1 MGSDGRN
8 AYVKRETE
16 KGKREE
22 DKCKKLEYETIKQI
36 IMFGISFKIALRYLW
51 RNKTYSLLNFVC
63 LTFGL
68 TCAIIAVLHIL
79 NILSFDKFHKNYDRL
94 YSVDAYVTY
103 FNGDRFPKEYL
114 SASLTDVL
122 RVQAPEIKAMSRVAG
137 CDFSFVKGEK
147 TFTEKGYYAD
157 DNFFDLFS
165 FPLVQDNDNVLS
177 DLNSIVISETMAMKF
192 FENVDCVG
200 KTLAIKENG
209 NDELLKVA
217 AVFRKVPRQSSLQF
231 DFIIPFAK
239 FLAGNG
245 WATETGATA
254 NQTWA
259 LLKDNADRKA
269 VENKIKNLIKNQETT
284 LNQELFLF
292 PLKEKILYGYAGGR
306 RVWKEMQNV
315 LIVGSIGFAIL
326 LIACFNF
333 INLAI
338 ALNIRRYR
346 EAGIKK
352 VVGSGKPGIVM
363 QFLGEVLIVTV
374 TSLVGAVI
382 LVRLL
387 LTGFNT
393 MFHNDIQLQLLDV
406 RMVLFFIAV
415 TLFTGLASGLFPALY
430 LASSNPVNVLKGKI
444 ATSHSYSKFRQ
455 GMIVFQFVIPIVLI
469 ICVMVIKTQDRYMR
483 NYNFGVEQ
491 DKLIVL
497 DNSPGMQKHQ
507 ESVKTEL
514 LAIPGVDA
522 VSFTNCIP
530 TRGTRPTSEVSWEG
544 KDAAQKLHFWCINT
558 DFDYNKAVDIN
569 LVEGRYFDRTFSAD
583 SVGYLVNDV
592 AARVMNTKNPVGS
605 IITVEGKQGP
615 VIGMF
620 KGFHAIDLA
629 GPIVPTILRI
639 RPTDCHALL
648 VKYGSGSFPAIA
660 EKIKKVCQHY
670 ESEVLIQPR
679 LFRDLPSYSN
689 LSLPSNL
696 VGAAFVI
703 ALLLAC
709 LGFFGLASFTAESK
723 TKEIGIRKTN
733 GATIS
738 SIIRLLLTSYTKW
751 LTIASVLA
759 LPVAYL
765 LGKIFLGRFH
775 FHTPIPLWAFLVG
788 PIIASVVAL
797 ITVLSQTWR
806 AASRNPVKA
815 LRYE

>member
-1 MGSDGRN
+1 
-8 AYVKRETE
+8 
-16 KGKREE
+16 
-22 DKCKKLEYETIKQI
+22 
-36 IMFGISFKIALRYLW
+36 MFGMSFKIALRYLW

-68 TCAIIAVLHIL
+68 TSAIIAVLHIL
-79 NILSFDKFHKNYDRL
+79 NLFSFDKFHQNYDRL

-103 FNGDRFPKEYL
+103 FNGDRFPKQYL
-114 SASLTDVL
+114 SASLADQL
-122 RVQAPEIKAMSRVAG
+122 KVQAPEIEAMTRVAG
-137 CDFSFVKGEK
+137 CDFSFIQGEK
-147 TFTEKGYYAD
+147 TISEQGYYAD

-165 FPLVQDNDNVLS
+165 FPLRQGNDKAMS
-177 DLNSIVISETMAMKF
+177 DLNTIVISETMAVKF
-192 FENVDCVG
+192 FGHVDCIG
-200 KTLAIKENG
+200 KTLAVKENG
-209 NDELLKVA
+209 KEEVFKVA
-217 AVFRKVPRQSSLQF
+217 AVFRKVPRQSTLQF
-231 DFIIPFAK
+231 DFVLPFAK
-239 FLAGNG
+239 FLAENS

-259 LLKDNADRKA
+259 LLKRSTDRML
-269 VENKIKNLIKNQETT
+269 VENKIRGLIGKQEAT

-292 PLKEKILYGYAGGR
+292 PLKEKVLYGYAGGE
-306 RVWKEMQNV
+306 RVWKEMQSV
-315 LIVGSIGFAIL
+315 FISGAIGFAIL

-352 VVGSGKPGIVM
+352 VVGSGKPGIVL

-374 TSLVGAVI
+374 TSLVSAVI
-382 LVRLL
+382 LVSLL
-387 LTGFNT
+387 LPGFNSL
-393 MFHNDIQLQLLDV
+393 FHNDIQFKLLDF
-406 RMVLFFIAV
+406 RMLLFFVGV

-430 LASSNPVNVLKGKI
+430 LASSNPVNVLKGRI
-444 ATSHSYSKFRQ
+444 ATSNSYSKFRQ
-455 GMIVFQFVIPIVLI
+455 GLIVFQFVIPIVLI
-469 ICVMVIKTQDRYMR
+469 ISMMIVKTQDSYMR
-483 NYNFGVEQ
+483 NYHFGVEQ
-491 DKLIVL
+491 EKLIVL
-497 DNSPGMQKHQ
+497 DNAPNIQKHL

-514 LAIPGVDA
+514 LAIPGIDA

-530 TRGTRPTSEVSWEG
+530 TRGTRPTSEVGWEG
-544 KDAAQKLHFWCINT
+544 KDAAQKLHFWCVNT
-558 DFDYNKAVDIN
+558 DFDYNKVVEVN
-569 LVEGRYFDRTFSAD
+569 LVEGRFFNSSFTTD
-583 SVGYLVNDV
+583 SSCYLINDV
-592 AARVMNTKNPVGS
+592 AARVMKSKNPVGS
-605 IITVEGKQGP
+605 LITVEGKQGQ

-639 RPTDCHALL
+639 QPADRPVLL
-648 VKYGSGSFPAIA
+648 VKYSSGGFPAIA
-660 EKIKKVCQHY
+660 EAIKKVYRHY
-670 ESEVLIQPR
+670 EPEALFQPR

-689 LSLPSNL
+689 LNTPSNL
-696 VGAAFVI
+696 VGVAFGI

-709 LGFFGLASFTAESK
+709 LGFFGLASFTAESR

-733 GATIS
+733 GATIA
-738 SIIRLLLTSYTKW
+738 SIVRLLLTSYTKW

-759 LPVAYL
+759 LPLAYI

-775 FHTPIPLWAFLVG
+775 FHTAMPLWAFVVG
-788 PIIASVVAL
+788 PTLASVVAL